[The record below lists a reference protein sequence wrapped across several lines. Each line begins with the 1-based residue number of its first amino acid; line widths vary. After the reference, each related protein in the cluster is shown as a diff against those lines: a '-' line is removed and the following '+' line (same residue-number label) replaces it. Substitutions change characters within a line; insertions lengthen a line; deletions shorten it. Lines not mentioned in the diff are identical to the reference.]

1 MDDLINAMKV
11 VLGTTFALYIKTHAY
26 HWNVEGPTFP
36 QLHALFGDQYTNIW
50 ASVDDIAEQIRQMDA
65 YAPVSME
72 RFLQLS
78 QIESETRSAIP
89 ARDML
94 LTLVADHETMIEV
107 LTNALHLAEQA
118 DRQGLMNFLADRIE
132 KHSKMRWMLRATAKQ
147 VGGTETKN

>member
-1 MDDLINAMKV
+1 VDDLINAMKV